1 MSRRELSKAKQRGR
15 RSASLRDT
23 AHEAIKIRIMTCALK
38 PGEYVNEV
46 QLSEMLGIGR
56 TPVHQALDRL
66 MVEGMVEIIP
76 RKGVVVRPFSLNELL
91 EIIEVRLI
99 NECYCARLAAI
110 HASDQDIA
118 ELDDVLQRAAH
129 WLSAR
134 NVEKLM
140 LADREFHQL
149 VARVARNDVVADL
162 VRSYNDRSLR
172 SWFLSLHQSEHYKSV
187 HQQHQAILAAIRKR
201 DPDRAEAA
209 MRRHLE
215 AFRAHV
221 SQLF

>member
-1 MSRRELSKAKQRGR
+1 
-15 RSASLRDT
+15 
-23 AHEAIKIRIMTCALK
+23 
-38 PGEYVNEV
+38 
-46 QLSEMLGIGR
+46 
-56 TPVHQALDRL
+56 
-66 MVEGMVEIIP
+66 
-76 RKGVVVRPFSLNELL
+76 
-91 EIIEVRLI
+91 
-99 NECYCARLAAI
+99 
-110 HASDQDIA
+110 
-118 ELDDVLQRAAH
+118 
-129 WLSAR
+129 
-134 NVEKLM
+134 M

-172 SWFLSLHQSEHYKSV
+172 SWFLSLHQPEHYKSV

-201 DPDRAEAA
+201 DPDRAEAT